1 MSANSPN
8 SIPVTPFPD
17 PPGHSGEEP
26 EPVTGQPVDSPAPW
40 DVTKPPTSSAD
51 DLSLLLAQSDPD
63 PYLAEGVGTSDPADP
78 GKPRADI
85 EGGEPVSS
93 FDSLCSSGNELDI
106 AFSPSPAT
114 QPSSHQPSA
123 SSPGPA
129 GAMRN
134 QAVAPRISWPLLLV
148 SSYASALT
156 LALGFILW
164 TGRGLSRLDFSPSSE
179 PDPGSNG
186 ASQSRGASLAG
197 EVVLP
202 LPAPNVTDL
211 RRPARLGELEVTP
224 RSIARRSVRLL
235 RLQGTAKGRR
245 VSSPTL
251 VLTLE
256 LANRSTAS
264 TFAPLDPAI
273 VRESVPAVD
282 QSFIEVPGGR
292 RIAMFRLAMESEW
305 SIQGQ
310 VFPALEP
317 GGLADTILVSE
328 PVAMSD
334 LTGTMTWHVKLRTG
348 PYRTDVLGVR
358 FSVEDV
364 IKKSF

>member
-17 PPGHSGEEP
+17 PPSHSGEEP
-26 EPVTGQPVDSPAPW
+26 EPVTGQPVDSPAPR
-40 DVTKPPTSSAD
+40 DVTKPTPSSAD
-51 DLSLLLAQSDPD
+51 DLSVLLAQSDPD
-63 PYLAEGVGTSDPADP
+63 PYLADGVRTSDPADP
-78 GKPRADI
+78 GKP
-85 EGGEPVSS
+85 
-93 FDSLCSSGNELDI
+93 LDD
-106 AFSPSPAT
+106 FSPSPDT

-186 ASQSRGASLAG
+186 ASPSRGASLAG

-310 VFPALEP
+310 GFPALDP